1 MYKPSIDDMLAGKQS
16 RYSLVIAVA
25 KRAREI
31 SDDYKERNVL
41 LDEKPVLLAV
51 EDFKNHK
58 YEILEKDDEEIEA
71 EDELEENR
79 KKELAEQKEQSN
91 EPSGDNDFSEENMFN
106 KPSDENDED

>member
-31 SDDYKERNVL
+31 SDEYNERGEV

-51 EDFKNHK
+51 DDFKSHK
-58 YEILEKDDEEIEA
+58 YEIRE
-71 EDELEENR
+71 
-79 KKELAEQKEQSN
+79 
-91 EPSGDNDFSEENMFN
+91 
-106 KPSDENDED
+106 SDENDVEDNDESDNESEEEKDTDN

>member
-31 SDDYKERNVL
+31 SDDYKQKGVL
-41 LDEKPVLLAV
+41 LDEKPVLMAV
-51 EDFKNHK
+51 EDFKDHK

-71 EDELEENR
+71 EEEN
-79 KKELAEQKEQSN
+79 EEDSDDTFEALNDSES
-91 EPSGDNDFSEENMFN
+91 DND
-106 KPSDENDED
+106 